1 MDTHYAF
8 SAARKDFSSLY
19 DRVEKGQTV
28 VVERRGSPPLAVVDA
43 QEQAALLAQACPF
56 SVQVRV
62 GKDFVAMWVEGLPL
76 HAQAKDLDSATTE
89 LAQELVDYAED
100 WVRELRHAPNHR
112 KALGFVRR
120 IELAGSIEAVRE
132 MLITDAEE
140 TGTGAAETN
149 AVEAIV
155 AKAAVPQAKPTR
167 SKTRAARP

>member
-8 SAARKDFSSLY
+8 SAARKDFSGLY

-28 VVERRGSPPLAVVDA
+28 VVERRGSPPLAMVDA
-43 QEQAALLAQACPF
+43 QEQAALLARVCPF

-62 GKDFVAMWVEGLPL
+62 GRDHVAMWVEGLPL

-89 LAQELVDYAED
+89 LAEELVDYAED

-120 IELAGSIEAVRE
+120 IELAGSVEAVRE
-132 MLITDAEE
+132 MLIADAEAAE
-140 TGTGAAETN
+140 GAAPETS
-149 AVEAIV
+149 AAEAGAIES
-155 AKAAVPQAKPTR
+155 ATPEAKPTH